1 MPAEHAR
8 YRSHRSAAQSAAQ
21 SAAWTS
27 AQWRSAR
34 LPWKAPSR
42 SPQAGRRNR
51 ASNRSLRERA
61 ASSGTARVLFVAW

>member
-8 YRSHRSAAQSAAQ
+8 YPPHRSAAQ

-34 LPWKAPSR
+34 LPWKAAGR

-51 ASNRSLRERA
+51 APNRSLRERA
-61 ASSGTARVLFVAW
+61 ASSGTARVLFGAS